1 MALQVQ
7 MVYLAHACFPDL
19 HRPFLLLCNLRA
31 AAASAAAPSCHAARL
46 LKANR
51 FANED
56 DPSGYSAY
64 TAARAIDPVA
74 PTTPLGAR
82 NGNTPEAAE
91 SLSNNRW
98 LGESLLCTTS
108 NNYCCKLCCFL
119 KGLAQRSRC
128 TVSYAVPSAV

>member
-1 MALQVQ
+1 MQVE
-7 MVYLAHACFPDL
+7 LKRIAAIAHLVPIYMLFCCLF
-19 HRPFLLLCNLRA
+19 NA
-31 AAASAAAPSCHAARL
+31 AAAAPGCQAARL

-64 TAARAIDPVA
+64 TAARAIEPLA

-98 LGESLLCTTS
+98 LGELQPC
-108 NNYCCKLCCFL
+108 
-119 KGLAQRSRC
+119 
-128 TVSYAVPSAV
+128 